1 MNHQN
6 PLFFFFTVL
15 IMVITGCNPNESPPA
30 LPDTN
35 DTTNIIPL
43 FTSSNPEPAS
53 RNNSNE
59 DDYQPLLKE
68 DLNPKVPILENETLL
83 KVINVNLD
91 LDRQEEQILILKD
104 KENIDSL
111 IHIAVLD
118 YEGVIKDYRRTWV
131 GQTGIA
137 NIRSFNISLL
147 DLVGDHNIEII
158 CAGVSLDNQ
167 QSLTVFRKT
176 KRENDTGLFY
186 STIFDLKAN
195 GTIEILEVPRSTSYE
210 SGMRDGKSFPIISTI
225 ENPDSNNVMDLIK
238 NTYFWDFPSR
248 RYIKVKEEKILGTH
262 VEEERMRI
270 LLQGNESIFE
280 EHIRGPWFL
289 NSDPKFLVDFNIK
302 DGKVT
307 FFSGDIQ
314 EVYNLKNSYK
324 ILGNLLRIGG
334 ENELIN
340 HVENEIYVKLVDL
353 NTLGLTV
360 RDIDTQTRIKT
371 PNEVWSGQYFR
382 YTGGL
387 SQNDAIREAQGDHP
401 DLFGKYLGDAGE
413 SISFQ
418 GNRFTFISENE
429 SYNGGISLFH
439 AGVPIINLR
448 ILNASGISRENRL
461 YRYDFSTS
469 NLGNTIQ
476 RVLTLYPGKMGI
488 YGFEEFPDD
497 FIRFQQIEIVEEE
510 STG

>member
-1 MNHQN
+1 MNHKN
-6 PLFFFFTVL
+6 SLFLSFTIFLL
-15 IMVITGCNPNESPPA
+15 IFSGCNPNDSPPA
-30 LPDTN
+30 LPESDI
-35 DTTNIIPL
+35 TTNIMPL
-43 FTSSNPEPAS
+43 VNNPDLERAS
-53 RNNSNE
+53 RNIPDEN
-59 DDYQPLLKE
+59 DYQPLLKE

-83 KVINVNLD
+83 KVVNVNLD

-137 NIRSFNISLL
+137 SIRGFNISLL

-176 KRENDTGLFY
+176 KRENETGLFY
-186 STIFDLKAN
+186 SIIFDLKAN
-195 GTIEILEVPRSTSYE
+195 GTIEIQEVPRSASYE

-225 ENPDSNNVMDLIK
+225 ENPDSENVMDLIK

-248 RYIKVKEEKILGTH
+248 RYIKVKEEKILGTQ

-270 LLQGNESIFE
+270 LLQGDESIFE

-289 NSDPKFLVDFNIK
+289 NSDPKYLVDFNIK
-302 DGKVT
+302 DGKIT
-307 FFSGDIQ
+307 FYSGDVQ

-340 HVENEIYVKLVDL
+340 HVENEIYVRLVDL

-382 YTGGL
+382 YTSGIPNPAG
-387 SQNDAIREAQGDHP
+387 IRETLDTHP
-401 DLFGKYLGDAGE
+401 DLFGKYLGDGGE

-418 GNRFTFISENE
+418 GNQFSFISDNE
-429 SYNGGISLFH
+429 SYSGGISLFH
-439 AGVPIINLR
+439 SGVPLLNLR
-448 ILNASGISRENRL
+448 ILDASGISRENRL
-461 YRYDFSTS
+461 YRYDYSTS

-488 YGFEEFPDD
+488 YGFEEYSDD
-497 FIRFQQIEIVEEE
+497 FIRFQQIEIVEDEATE
-510 STG
+510 